1 MIFAEYSL
9 HSRDSL
15 RDTAAL
21 PNHRPRRDRRY
32 RRGRAGLVHVFER
45 FRERPVVRGIDCDA
59 VLLRNENKPRW
70 IHNTRPHRFLIEGRN
85 FEIDER

>member
-21 PNHRPRRDRRY
+21 PNHRPGVVIDVIAVAVPVLSMSSSVFASVLLFAVLIVMPFSFAMRTNRDGSQPPAASLPDRRSK
-32 RRGRAGLVHVFER
+32 A
-45 FRERPVVRGIDCDA
+45 
-59 VLLRNENKPRW
+59 
-70 IHNTRPHRFLIEGRN
+70 
-85 FEIDER
+85 